1 MRGGLHLGS
10 AIATALSIVTAS
22 LVIVGLLSAESTEV
36 AAGSDIVLE
45 IVSITIALAVLV
57 GIWNLISV
65 HVGRLIRTRTGWVY
79 SLITLL
85 SAIAVTA
92 VFVMDETDSW
102 TGELQGEKLSPRVFE
117 AVQVSIESALAGL
130 IVFFLT
136 YAIYRLLYKRFT
148 WTSILF
154 MVAVAIVLL
163 GWLPLEDD
171 SLVDFREWLMTV
183 PVLAGSRGLLIGIGL
198 GTVIVGIRALTGYD
212 RALRE
217 P

>member
-1 MRGGLHLGS
+1 MRGGLHVGS
-10 AIATALSIVTAS
+10 ALATALSILTAA
-22 LVIVGLLSAESTEV
+22 VIIFGLLSSEGTDI
-36 AAGSDIVLE
+36 AAGSDILLQ
-45 IVSITIALAVLV
+45 IASITIALAVLI
-57 GIWNLISV
+57 GIWNLIRV
-65 HVGRLIRTRTGWVY
+65 HLGRLFRTENGWAY
-79 SLITLL
+79 SLITLI
-85 SAIAVTA
+85 SGIAVTA
-92 VFVMDETDSW
+92 VYVMDETDSW
-102 TGELQGEKLSPRVFE
+102 TGDLEGEKLSPTVFE
-117 AVQVSIESALAGL
+117 AIQVSIESALAGL

-154 MVAVAIVLL
+154 IAAVAIVLV

-171 SLVDFREWLMTV
+171 SLADLREWFMTV

-198 GTVIVGIRALTGYD
+198 GTIVVGIRALTGYD

>member
-22 LVIVGLLSAESTEV
+22 LVIVGLLSAESSDV
-36 AAGSDIVLE
+36 AAGSDIVLQV
-45 IVSITIALAVLV
+45 VSITIALAVLV

-65 HVGRLIRTRTGWVY
+65 HVGRLIRTRNGWVY

-85 SAIAVTA
+85 SAIAVTGIYL
-92 VFVMDETDSW
+92 MDETDSW
-102 TGELQGEKLSPRVFE
+102 TGELKGEKLSPRVFE

-171 SLVDFREWLMTV
+171 SLADLREWLMTV

>member
-10 AIATALSIVTAS
+10 ALATALAIVTAA

-36 AAGSDIVLE
+36 AAGSDIVLQ

-65 HVGRLIRTRTGWVY
+65 HVGRLIRTRKGWIY

-85 SAIAVTA
+85 SAVAVTA
-92 VFVMDETDSW
+92 VYVMDETASW
-102 TGELQGEKLSPRVFE
+102 TGELEGEKLSPRVFE

-171 SLVDFREWLMTV
+171 SLVDLREWLMTV